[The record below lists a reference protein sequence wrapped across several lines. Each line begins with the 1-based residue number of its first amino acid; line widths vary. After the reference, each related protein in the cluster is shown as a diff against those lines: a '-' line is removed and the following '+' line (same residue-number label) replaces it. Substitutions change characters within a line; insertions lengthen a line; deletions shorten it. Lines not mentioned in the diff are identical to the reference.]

1 MMLNPLYLRCEVIV
15 ELLLRPQTGALQGL
29 SADSLYVPDVKKL
42 VGRDRRRAFN
52 RSISDGSRVRVLHA
66 SCAIHGLRPDVKEE
80 CKLLKRSATHQL
92 KLVGRDSAQRILK
105 PTPVPVGCVNDHAEM
120 TATALE
126 TEFIILPCLDRRVHQ
141 RVVAG
146 RNERIWLR
154 ARRKFGGDVPAGR
167 QVLESYARILGA
179 AIGHIHQDFRE
190 VDEGV

>member
-15 ELLLRPQTGALQGL
+15 ELLLRPQTGALQGECAVGVRDAL
-29 SADSLYVPDVKKL
+29 GEPQRSRVLLLGVIHRLEALRADSLYVPDVKKL

-126 TEFIILPCLDRRVHQ
+126 TEFIILP
-141 RVVAG
+141 
-146 RNERIWLR
+146 
-154 ARRKFGGDVPAGR
+154 
-167 QVLESYARILGA
+167 
-179 AIGHIHQDFRE
+179 
-190 VDEGV
+190 